1 MTVLK
6 AGATYF
12 GLVFGVGFLLGVI
25 RTLWVVPH
33 LGERWAE
40 LLEAPIML
48 AVIAVAAC
56 WLVPRFEL
64 RSRALQ
70 LSTGG
75 LALGLLLVAEST
87 LVLGLRGMTLA
98 EYIDS
103 RDPVS
108 GGVYLASL
116 AVFAVAPLIAARR
129 R

>member
-116 AVFAVAPLIAARR
+116 AVFALAPLIAARR